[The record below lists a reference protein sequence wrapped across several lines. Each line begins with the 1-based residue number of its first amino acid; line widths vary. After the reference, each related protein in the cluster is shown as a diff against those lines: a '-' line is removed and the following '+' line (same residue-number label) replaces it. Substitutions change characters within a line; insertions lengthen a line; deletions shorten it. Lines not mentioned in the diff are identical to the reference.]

1 MTVPAFGSPS
11 LQIAASLL
19 AAEGFVVRR
28 EEVTAEGSGSDGPVE
43 TLLAENALFVL
54 AAVFEE
60 TLAQLRM
67 IEPTLS
73 VYLAEALAERKDLGD
88 KAWDG
93 YVVLLTRESLRDL
106 ADGSELHELVYDTR
120 YVRRLVR
127 LDVREHVESVS
138 EALRPFLRLRR
149 LDLQEIVVDVL
160 SDLTDALATE
170 GVPRPEAVAAV
181 EGYRSRVRDA

>member
-1 MTVPAFGSPS
+1 MTAPAFGSPS
-11 LQIAASLL
+11 LQLAASLL

-28 EEVTAEGSGSDGPVE
+28 EELVVEGSDSDGPLE
-43 TLLAENALFVL
+43 ILLAENALFVM
-54 AAVFEE
+54 AAAFQD

-67 IEPTLS
+67 IEPALS
-73 VYLAEALAERKDLGD
+73 AYLAEALAEANDLGD

-93 YVVLLTRESLRDL
+93 YVVLLTGEKLADL
-106 ADGSELHELVYDTR
+106 EDGSELHELVYDTR

-127 LDVREHVESVS
+127 LDVRENLESVS

-170 GVPRPEAVAAV
+170 GVPRPEAMAAV
-181 EGYRSRVRDA
+181 EGYRSRGRNA